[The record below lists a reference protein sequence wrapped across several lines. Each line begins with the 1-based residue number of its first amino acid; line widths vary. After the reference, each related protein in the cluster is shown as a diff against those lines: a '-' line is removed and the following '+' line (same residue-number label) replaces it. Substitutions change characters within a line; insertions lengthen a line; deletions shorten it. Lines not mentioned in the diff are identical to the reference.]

1 MIICFSQTNAKNHGK
16 DLRDIHKE
24 IKGKNDKGGNWA
36 IGDIHWIIGLQ
47 A

>member
-24 IKGKNDKGGNWA
+24 INNYLLSMERLAVHQFIMEKY
-36 IGDIHWIIGLQ
+36 ITL
-47 A
+47 